1 MLNERSLHGWCLL
14 WLVLSQF
21 FGLLGCGLDCL
32 FTTRFFCL
40 YQWGHLQ
47 WRGNTDYNTCEWV
60 QSVLLRHFYLKALV
74 GHFLASTLLSFFDWL
89 FTYFMMLQRW
99 YPIHWVLKTPFF
111 LFMLRSPLTM
121 LIYFNCLPLQQI
133 KVPPSQGSLV
143 FICIHSWVLCWP
155 MFPCH
160 WRCLSSVQMKHLV
173 VNTETILPNNME
185 NCDNV
190 VLYWLYLNTGV
201 K

>member
-1 MLNERSLHGWCLL
+1 MRTSSMAWKHRLQHLWMSAKCPVETLLFKSTGW
-14 WLVLSQF
+14 SF
-21 FGLLGCGLDCL
+21 FG
-32 FTTRFFCL
+32 
-40 YQWGHLQ
+40 QHI
-47 WRGNTDYNTCEWV
+47 
-60 QSVLLRHFYLKALV
+60 
-74 GHFLASTLLSFFDWL
+74 TLLFWL
-89 FTYFMMLQRW
+89 ALHLFYDVTAVVSN
-99 YPIHWVLKTPFF
+99 IHWVLKTPFF
-111 LFMLRSPLTM
+111 LFMLRSPLNM

-190 VLYWLYLNTGV
+190 VLYWLYLNTRV